1 MRSLLLPVIIVTVT
15 LVFGASTGHAQGPVA
30 DFENR
35 VSPAEWVIGVEDVLR
50 VVTWG
55 EADLT
60 LTVKV
65 RPDGRITLPLVND
78 IVVAGL
84 TPDQVRLKVTEGL
97 AAFINAPNV
106 TVIVEEINSFRV
118 YFLGEITTKGPI
130 QFYRET
136 SLLQGLATAG
146 GLTEYAKNEITI
158 LREGFG
164 VEKRI
169 KVDYKKLWAGDLGQ
183 ENLRLEPG
191 DTVLVK

>member
-1 MRSLLLPVIIVTVT
+1 M
-15 LVFGASTGHAQGPVA
+15 
-30 DFENR
+30 
-35 VSPAEWVIGVEDVLR
+35 IGIEDVLKIF
-50 VVTWG
+50 VWG
-55 EADLT
+55 EPE
-60 LTVKV
+60 LTVTVRV
-65 RPDGRITLPLVND
+65 RPDGKVTVPLVND
-78 IVVAGL
+78 IKVQGFTSA
-84 TPDQVRLKVTEGL
+84 QVRGRITEEL
-97 AAFINAPNV
+97 TAYSREPNV